1 MNQAFVVLKERLVRM
16 VDISEDWFGSGYTIH
31 DDDGNTYHADKD
43 LFGDDYTVQNPD
55 GSTTRI
61 TKDLFG
67 DGYTVHDPVGG
78 DSSSS
83 SSSYSSSSS
92 SSYSSSYE
100 YVPLNREDVSELS
113 PSLDSILNIVYKI
126 MRWVFFASLAFLVYK
141 ILVFYIYTWDNGTL
155 EVYDLT
161 RDFLFVFA
169 AYYFSYAL
177 SSGSRVLYKDS
188 ENKFRESYSNR
199 SSDYQ
204 IMGYHLIPFTIC
216 MLFASNAL
224 YFQLMHRPKR
234 YFRSLDFL
242 FVNEKPADFQALNFL
257 LSYLLIF
264 VATMVAAEKIGECV
278 RFVLSGITI
287 KDDVPNKFIMALN
300 CVMSAFICAITSSIL
315 CDMIYHR
322 TFWVLSKDKLILF
335 MICAVVWILANS
347 FPYCGDNDPASPII
361 FFVFVW
367 YIIALFNTGRV
378 HLNPISFANVAPA
391 LVPSVI
397 YAVSV
402 FISSRIANK
411 VKGKI

>member
-1 MNQAFVVLKERLVRM
+1 MKHAFIVLKERLVRM

-43 LFGDDYTVQNPD
+43 LFGDDYTVRNPD

-78 DSSSS
+78 NSSSS

-92 SSYSSSYE
+92 SSYSSSYN
-100 YVPLNREDVSELS
+100 YVPSNREDVSELS

-126 MRWVFFASLAFLVYK
+126 MRWVFFASLAFLVFK
-141 ILVFYIYTWDNGTL
+141 VLSFYIWNDRTFEAYN
-155 EVYDLT
+155 LT

-177 SSGSRVLYKDS
+177 SSGSYVSYKNS
-188 ENKFRESYSNR
+188 ENKFWKSYWNLSF
-199 SSDYQ
+199 DYK
-204 IMGYHLIPFTIC
+204 IMGYHLIPFVLC
-216 MLFASNAL
+216 MLFVSNVL
-224 YFQLMHRPKR
+224 YIQLMRGQSA
-234 YFRSLDFL
+234 YFRALDFL
-242 FVNEKPADFQALNFL
+242 FMNEKAADVQALNFL

-300 CVMSAFICAITSSIL
+300 CLMSAFICAITSSIL
-315 CDMIYHR
+315 CDMIYYR
-322 TFWVLSKDKLILF
+322 TFWVLPKDRLILF

-347 FPYCGDNDPASPII
+347 FPYWGDNDPASPII

-378 HLNPISFANVAPA
+378 HLNPISFDNLAPA
-391 LVPSVI
+391 LVPSII

>member
-1 MNQAFVVLKERLVRM
+1 MSDV
-16 VDISEDWFGSGYTIH
+16 
-31 DDDGNTYHADKD
+31 
-43 LFGDDYTVQNPD
+43 
-55 GSTTRI
+55 
-61 TKDLFG
+61 TKDCFG
-67 DGYTVHDPVGG
+67 DGYTVHNDDGTSSHITKDCFG
-78 DSSSS
+78 NGYTARNDDGSSSDIIKDFFGDGYTVYNPDGS
-83 SSSYSSSSS
+83 TARITKDCFGDGYTIYGTIRGKSGINKLSTSSSYSSSSS
-92 SSYSSSYE
+92 SSYSSSYD
-100 YVPLNREDVSELS
+100 YVPQNLEDVSELS
-113 PSLDSILNIVYKI
+113 SSLDSILNIIYKI
-126 MRWVFFASLAFLVYK
+126 MRWVFFASLAFLAFK
-141 ILVFYIYTWDNGTL
+141 IFIFYSGNTRTL

-161 RDFLFVFA
+161 RDFLFIFA
-169 AYYFSYAL
+169 AYYFTYAL
-177 SSGSRVLYKDS
+177 NSGTSVSYTDR
-188 ENKFRESYSNR
+188 ENKLWKSYWNLSF
-199 SSDYQ
+199 DYK
-204 IMGYHLIPFTIC
+204 IMGYHLIPFAIY

-224 YFQLMHRPKR
+224 YFQLMH
-234 YFRSLDFL
+234 
-242 FVNEKPADFQALNFL
+242 EKAADVQALNFL

-300 CVMSAFICAITSSIL
+300 CLMSAFICAITSSIL

-322 TFWVLSKDKLILF
+322 TFWVLPKDRLILF

-347 FPYCGDNDPASPII
+347 FPYWGDNDPASPII

-378 HLNPISFANVAPA
+378 HLNPISFDNLAPA
-391 LVPSVI
+391 LVPSII

>member
-78 DSSSS
+78 SSSSS

-92 SSYSSSYE
+92 SSYSSSYD
-100 YVPLNREDVSELS
+100 YAPRNREDVSELS
-113 PSLDSILNIVYKI
+113 TSLDRILDIIYKI
-126 MRWVFFASLAFLVYK
+126 MRWVFFASLAFLAFK
-141 ILVFYIYTWDNGTL
+141 IFIFYSGNAKTL
-155 EVYDLT
+155 EVYNLT

-169 AYYFSYAL
+169 TYYFSYAL
-177 SSGSRVLYKDS
+177 NSSSSVSYRDN
-188 ENKFRESYSNR
+188 ENKFWKSYGNLSF
-199 SSDYQ
+199 DYK
-204 IMGYHLIPFTIC
+204 IMAYHLIPFAIY

-224 YFQLMHRPKR
+224 YFQLRH
-234 YFRSLDFL
+234 
-242 FVNEKPADFQALNFL
+242 EKTADFQALNFL
-257 LSYLLIF
+257 LSYSLIF
-264 VATMVAAEKIGECV
+264 VATMVSAEKIGECV

-315 CDMIYHR
+315 CDMIYYR
-322 TFWVLSKDKLILF
+322 TFWVLPKDKLMLF

-347 FPYCGDNDPASPII
+347 FPYWGDNDPASVII

-378 HLNPISFANVAPA
+378 RLNPISFANVAPA
-391 LVPSVI
+391 LVPSII

-411 VKGKI
+411 VKGAI